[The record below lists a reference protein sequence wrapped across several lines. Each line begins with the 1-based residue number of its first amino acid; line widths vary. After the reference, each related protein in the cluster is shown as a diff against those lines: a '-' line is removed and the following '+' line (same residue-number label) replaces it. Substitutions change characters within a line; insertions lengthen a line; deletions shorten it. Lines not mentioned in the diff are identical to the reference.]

1 MTLGGLWSLIYTDV
15 RSGNCVVAFQH
26 SAMASRRARCW
37 SVRGDHGGCL
47 WGVSQPQATDRCL
60 DLTGPETPAGKGLP
74 AHIVFGYGSQLVVRL
89 FYGTDNMLAGLLPA
103 LPDRLGDFS
112 IGGKQQQ
119 LIRLMMYTISLTQD
133 VSLCRMMY
141 RLSTG

>member
-1 MTLGGLWSLIYTDV
+1 MPPHLYFG
-15 RSGNCVVAFQH
+15 SGSH
-26 SAMASRRARCW
+26 
-37 SVRGDHGGCL
+37 
-47 WGVSQPQATDRCL
+47 
-60 DLTGPETPAGKGLP
+60 
-74 AHIVFGYGSQLVVRL
+74 LVVRL
-89 FYGTDNMLAGLLPA
+89 YYVTDNMLAGLLPA
-103 LPDRLGDFS
+103 LPDRLREFT

>member
-1 MTLGGLWSLIYTDV
+1 MELIYTDV
-15 RSGNCVVAFQH
+15 SSGNCVVAFQH

-37 SVRGDHGGCL
+37 SVRDDHGGCL
-47 WGVSQPQATDRCL
+47 WDVRQPQATDSCL
-60 DLTGPETPAGKGLP
+60 DLTGPETPAGEGVSPHLY
-74 AHIVFGYGSQLVVRL
+74 FGSGSHLVVRL
-89 FYGTDNMLAGLLPA
+89 YYVTDNMLAGLLPA
-103 LPDRLGDFS
+103 LPDRLGEFS

-141 RLSTG
+141 RLPTG